1 MPKERSTRGRF
12 FVAEEREETMI
23 AVMHPNAT
31 PQEIDHV
38 VEVLRTHKLKAQIS
52 TGEERTVIGVIGTGF
67 PDDLLETLEVLP
79 GVDRVTRITRPY
91 KLASRDFKPFDT
103 IVDASGQAVG
113 GRGFV
118 VMAGP
123 CSVESRQQLFTT
135 AESVARSG
143 ATFLR
148 GGAFKPRTSPYAF
161 QGLGGDGLDLL
172 AEAREQTGL
181 PVITEVMEVA
191 QVERVAESADILQ
204 IGARNMQNFP
214 LLKEV
219 GKIPKPAMLKRGLS
233 ATIEEWLM
241 AAEYIMKEGNNQ
253 VILCER
259 GIRTFETATRNT
271 LDLSAIPLVK
281 RLSHLPVI
289 ADPSHGTGH
298 RYLVEPMALAA
309 AAAGAD
315 GLIIEVHPEPDTA
328 LSDGPQSLTLDGF
341 ERLMRRVEQVLQ
353 AVDRPLAR
361 PRLASARR
369 EAVGAGRA

>member
-1 MPKERSTRGRF
+1 
-12 FVAEEREETMI
+12 MI
-23 AVMHPNAT
+23 AVMHPSAST
-31 PQEIDHV
+31 EDVEHV
-38 VEVLRTHKLKAQIS
+38 VEVLRLHNLKAQIS
-52 TGEERTVIGVIGTGF
+52 QGEERTVIGVIGTGF

-91 KLASRDFKPFDT
+91 KLASRDFKPMNT
-103 IVDASGQAVG
+103 VVEAGGQYIG
-113 GRGFV
+113 GSDFV

-123 CSVESRQQLFTT
+123 CSVESREQLIRT
-135 AESVARSG
+135 ARGVAASG
-143 ATFLR
+143 ATLLR

-161 QGLGGDGLDLL
+161 QGLGEDGLSLL
-172 AEAREQTGL
+172 EEGRHETGL
-181 PVITEVMEVA
+181 PIITEVMEPG
-191 QVERVAESADILQ
+191 QVDRVAGTADVLQ

-219 GKIPKPAMLKRGLS
+219 GRVGKPCMLKRGLS

-241 AAEYIMKEGNNQ
+241 AAEYIMHAGNPN

-298 RYLVEPMALAA
+298 RYLVQPMALAA

-315 GLIIEVHPEPDTA
+315 GLIIEVHPQPDTA
-328 LSDGPQSLTLDGF
+328 LSDGPQSLTLEDF
-341 ERLMRRVEQVLQ
+341 ERLMRTLDGVLA
-353 AVDRPLAR
+353 AVGRPLAR
-361 PRLASARR
+361 PRAQLQVAHA
-369 EAVGAGRA
+369 